1 MCLPPTL
8 IVKAGATHKEF
19 TNNSLSVAKHL
30 YQRYNKSNTKG
41 KGDSTMNKLTEKQT
55 EDLFLLKAIE
65 DYSQSEERFDSLNDV
80 LEELFANGAIDRDEL
95 FYSIMVFTNSGL
107 VTSNIECE
115 EDIELTEAV
124 GFDIEGF
131 TEQGKQYIEDLLKQQ
146 QMKEKAKGILK
157 SIDST
162 LGKLADT
169 NIYKFISG
177 LI

>member
-1 MCLPPTL
+1 
-8 IVKAGATHKEF
+8 
-19 TNNSLSVAKHL
+19 
-30 YQRYNKSNTKG
+30 
-41 KGDSTMNKLTEKQT
+41 MNKLTEKQT
-55 EDLFLLKAIE
+55 KDLFLLKALE

-157 SIDST
+157 SIDSAF
-162 LGKLADT
+162 GKLADT